1 MEVMGSNPVE
11 TGLSLQ
17 LLYFIT
23 ARINITS
30 IFACTISIIDISFHN
45 KILEPHFVL

>member
-23 ARINITS
+23 ARITS